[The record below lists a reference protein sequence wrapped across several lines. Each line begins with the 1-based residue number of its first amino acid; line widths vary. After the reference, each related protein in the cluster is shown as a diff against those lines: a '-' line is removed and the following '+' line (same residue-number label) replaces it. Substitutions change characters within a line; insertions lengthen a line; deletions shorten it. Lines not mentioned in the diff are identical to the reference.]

1 MAALMVLALASGCAS
16 VKYTVREAS
25 GALNA
30 IATLSQTGDE
40 EIPEQIYSAEEQILD
55 ACGTLLDSAFI
66 VSVGDHLPLLSWVEV
81 LYSSR
86 NCRQVVASV
95 RRELEA
101 TQLLTSDQ
109 DNPGR
114 DLAMNMQ

>member
-40 EIPEQIYSAEEQILD
+40 DVPERIYTAEEQILD

-66 VSVGDHLPLLSWVEV
+66 VSVGDHLPLLSWVKV
-81 LYSSR
+81 LYSSK
-86 NCRQVVASV
+86 NCRQVVADA
-95 RRELEA
+95 RLELEA
-101 TQLLTSDQ
+101 TNLLASDK
-109 DNPGR
+109 DHPGG
-114 DLAMNMQ
+114 DLAMNVQ